1 MRSPFALTVLALSII
16 ASGCA
21 SQHQPVDLGAPQPT
35 SLYSDRVLDSLGGQ
49 RYTEEQMI
57 YRRKIEAYETQLQD
71 LEQKRQALEASLG
84 VSQIEAGQ
92 GSIRR
97 SDDEAT
103 RMTDYAEATFETQV
117 RLARETGQHAVERS
131 LIENE
136 RDRRLMEAEIEAN
149 RKLAALSD
157 TYASGYS
164 SLDLAKEGDRLRSQ
178 AEERIRKIQEDS
190 RAQLQELELE
200 YSANRQRLSAEEYAQ
215 SRARAQAAALDERRR
230 LTLVVANAES
240 ARRVRSDLEKSEL
253 TLRSLERDR
262 DQAESGYRSQ
272 IADLQSQIRSIE
284 LEMGSKAAE
293 YEGRIDAQ
301 RQTVAALRSDLEELN
316 DLGES
321 LLPGPTEF
329 ASNAPTG
336 SAGEATALTTL
347 EAGFSA
353 SKDNIQAKKIAE
365 IAAVNRDLQENLQ
378 ALKEGAV
385 YDSRREADVAA
396 IQAELARQQTE
407 ITNAARSEIAALEVK
422 TEVAKA
428 QVVAPVVTSRAVYAG
443 EYTDEPQRFSTRRQS
458 RETQVVAAPRTAPQA
473 PATQPTPV
481 MPPAVAV
488 SIPEDQ
494 EPDPILVVSTFKPE
508 HERPIRQ
515 EVRDSVVTASTL
527 AGGQVMPIVIE
538 PRATVY
544 RVVYRYSEKGSADKF
559 AAFLKAYGITDF
571 EYRFVDSTSEHVLF
585 MGRYTEKADALSRI
599 AFLNQTTRTSNAT
612 LIERDLE

>member
-1 MRSPFALTVLALSII
+1 
-16 ASGCA
+16 
-21 SQHQPVDLGAPQPT
+21 VDLGAPQPT

-365 IAAVNRDLQENLQ
+365 IAAVNRDLQESLQ
-378 ALKEGAV
+378 ALKEGAA

-571 EYRFVDSTSEHVLF
+571 EYRFVGSTSEHVLF